1 MRTTQSASIVRLDS
15 AVSACDEIIPIIE
28 SSGEFSDGLRGGRER
43 IMTKMVDGCGE
54 QCVSA
59 QLPGAGQRLEKMQ
72 GHWVLARACKR
83 VLRPGGLALT
93 RRMIEALSISSDDR
107 VVEFAPGLGV
117 TARMVLRRKPCQYWG
132 VEREP
137 AAAARLESLLPME
150 SAKIVVA
157 QAEHSGLPDACAS
170 VIYGEAM
177 LSMQTPRQKRRIVS
191 EARRLLAPGGRYGI
205 HELCFRPDGIS
216 EAMRREIE
224 AEMSK
229 EIHVGVQPL
238 CSSEWKEMLE
248 QEGFKVIWC
257 GKADLDLLEPRRMLQ
272 DEGILRCLK
281 IACNVLKD
289 ATLRQ
294 RILAIRRI
302 FRRYREHLGAVSI
315 VGRRTEQT
323 A

>member
-1 MRTTQSASIVRLDS
+1 MTRVVD
-15 AVSACDEIIPIIE
+15 ACGDQCE
-28 SSGEFSDGLRGGRER
+28 SPR
-43 IMTKMVDGCGE
+43 
-54 QCVSA
+54 
-59 QLPGAGQRLEKMQ
+59 LPGAGQSLEKMQ
-72 GHWVLARACKR
+72 GHWLLARAGKR

-93 RRMIEALSISSDDR
+93 RQMIDALSISSEDR
-107 VVEFAPGLGV
+107 VVEFAPGMGV
-117 TARMVLRRKPCQYWG
+117 TARMVLRRKPLQYWG

-137 AAAARLESLLPME
+137 AAAARLESILPRGKAE
-150 SAKIVVA
+150 IVEA

-170 VIYGEAM
+170 VVYGEAM
-177 LSMQTPRQKRRIVS
+177 LSMQVPQQKKRIFS

-216 EAMRREIE
+216 ESVRREIE

-238 CSSEWKEMLE
+238 CSSEWKQLFE
-248 QEGFKVIWC
+248 QQGLKVIWC
-257 GKADLDLLEPRRMLQ
+257 GEADLELLEPRRMLQ

-281 IACNVLKD
+281 IMCNVAKD
-289 ATLRQ
+289 PVLRQ

-302 FRRYREHLGAVSI
+302 FRKYKEHLGAISI
-315 VGRRTEQT
+315 VALRVENG